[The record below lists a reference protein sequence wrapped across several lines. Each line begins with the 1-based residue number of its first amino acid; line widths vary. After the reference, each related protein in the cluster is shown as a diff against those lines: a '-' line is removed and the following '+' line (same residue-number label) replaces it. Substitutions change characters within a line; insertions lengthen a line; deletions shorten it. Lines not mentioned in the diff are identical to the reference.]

1 MHRLIRNSHLLLG
14 LFSVFFLLTY
24 AVSAVQMAH
33 GIPTA
38 SETHDA
44 SVTAPP
50 GLEPRA
56 LANWLMDHR
65 GYEGE
70 LGEVKPTPNGSRFR
84 ISRAGGNVLVTY
96 DRASGQAT
104 LHETSLG
111 FLGMLNRL
119 HHFHGLQHETWAGAA
134 WGWELFLVSLALILM
149 GLSGIYLWFKI
160 YKERAAGT
168 ILLAANLVI
177 SLVLLWSLRA

>member
-14 LFSVFFLLTY
+14 LFSVLFLLMY
-24 AVSAVQMAH
+24 AVSALQMAH
-33 GIPTA
+33 GIPVS

-44 SVTAPP
+44 SLTAPP
-50 GLEPRA
+50 GLEPRP
-56 LANWLMDHR
+56 LAHWLMDHR
-65 GYEGE
+65 GYDGE

-84 ISRAGGNVLVTY
+84 ITRAGGNVLVTY
-96 DRASGQAT
+96 DRAGGQT
-104 LHETSLG
+104 TVHETSLG

-119 HHFHGLQHETWAGAA
+119 HHFHGLRHETFAGAA
-134 WGWELFLVSLALILM
+134 WGWELLLISVALIVM

>member
-1 MHRLIRNSHLLLG
+1 MHRLIRNTHLLIG
-14 LFSVFFLLTY
+14 LFSVLFLLMY

-33 GIPTA
+33 GIPVP

-44 SVTAPP
+44 SLAVPP

-56 LANWLMDHR
+56 LANWLMDQR
-65 GYEGE
+65 GYDGE

-84 ISRAGGNVLVTY
+84 ITRAGGNVLVTY
-96 DRASGQAT
+96 DRASGQT
-104 LHETSLG
+104 TVRETSLG

-119 HHFHGLQHETWAGAA
+119 HHFHGLRHETWAGAA
-134 WGWELFLVSLALILM
+134 WGWELFLVSLALILL

-160 YKERAAGT
+160 YKERTTGT